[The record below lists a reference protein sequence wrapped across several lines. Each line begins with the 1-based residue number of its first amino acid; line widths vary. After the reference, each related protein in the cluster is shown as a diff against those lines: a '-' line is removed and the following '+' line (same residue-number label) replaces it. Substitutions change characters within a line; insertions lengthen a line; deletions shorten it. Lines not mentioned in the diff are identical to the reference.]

1 MKTPLIII
9 IILFTLTIS
18 AKAQGRISHTYT
30 EIKKVQYDTCR
41 QTIYLAVNRKIKKQA
56 DKIIIPITGK
66 TSKVFI
72 DNTSDNDFHEF
83 SYSGDIIG
91 TMLSMVKR
99 TDHHKEEL
107 YLINRSTGAV
117 DTLIGEPVFAENM
130 KDFVCINNAGTDE
143 KQSVQ
148 ICELSNGSLKRRAL
162 LPGKPDTFFVNIG
175 CINRNFILVK
185 DSKGKYWKLDFK
197 INDE

>member
-9 IILFTLTIS
+9 VILFTLTIS
-18 AKAQGRISHTYT
+18 AKAQKRISYAYT
-30 EIKKVQYDTCR
+30 EITKVQYDTCR

-56 DKIIIPITGK
+56 DQLIIPIIGK
-66 TSKVFI
+66 SSIVFK
-72 DNTSDNDFHEF
+72 DNTSDENFHEF

-99 TDHHKEEL
+99 IDHHKEEL

-130 KDFVCINNAGTDE
+130 KDFVCISNRGTDE
-143 KQSVQ
+143 KQYIQ
-148 ICELSNGSLKRRAL
+148 ICELRNGSMKKRIL
-162 LPGKPDTFFVNIG
+162 LPGKPDTFFMNIG
-175 CINRNFILVK
+175 CVNRNFFSVK
-185 DSKGKYWKLDFK
+185 DNKDRYWKLDFK
-197 INDE
+197 ISGE